1 MLNIRPALLVILSV
15 LAISCGE
22 EKKSV
27 PIKPI
32 VVKTI
37 EIGNQME
44 YQNNQ
49 NVGFTGKIIANKT
62 VNLSFQ
68 IGGTIEVLNAEM
80 GDFVQKGALLA
91 QVDATAYKEEYEAR
105 KAQADLAKENYER
118 IKEVYQKGSIAEIKM
133 IEARSNY
140 NQANAAANATFQN
153 VKHSKLYAPFSGY
166 IGAKIMEPGDLA
178 SPGRPVFQLLDINN
192 VKAAIPIPDGEINQ
206 LKKGDSAKVK
216 IDALGDRFFFGK
228 VAEISIQSNQQNP
241 VYIAQILLE
250 NPERSIKP
258 GMSCSAFIDFKE
270 SDTSETSDIILPVNV
285 VSVTEKNQYFV
296 FVAENGKAKRK
307 LVTTGK
313 LYSNGIAITSGLSA
327 SDQVITSGYHKLTD
341 NTPIKMAQ

>member
-1 MLNIRPALLVILSV
+1 MLNIRPALLMILSL

-32 VVKTI
+32 TVKTTK
-37 EIGNQME
+37 IGNKNE
-44 YQNNQ
+44 TQNHN
-49 NVGFTGKIIANKT
+49 NVGFTGKIIANKK

-68 IGGTIEVLNAEM
+68 IGGTIQVLNAEM

-91 QVDATAYKEEYEAR
+91 QVDATAYKEEYQAR

-118 IKEVYQKGSIAEIKM
+118 INEVYQKGSIAEIKM

-166 IGAKIMEPGDLA
+166 IGAKIMETGDLA
-178 SPGRPVFQLLDINN
+178 SPGRPVFQLLDINK
-192 VKAAIPIPDGEINQ
+192 VKAAIPIPDGEVNQ

-216 IDALGDRFFFGK
+216 VDALDDHFFFGK

-241 VYIAQILLE
+241 VYIAQILIE
-250 NPERSIKP
+250 NTKRSIKP
-258 GMSCSAFIDFKE
+258 GMSCTVFIDFKE
-270 SDTSETSDIILPVNV
+270 NNLSENHDIILPVKV
-285 VSVTEKNQYFV
+285 VSVTEDNQYFV
-296 FVAENGKAKRK
+296 FIAENGKAKRK

-313 LYSNGIAITSGLSA
+313 LYRNGITITSGLST

-341 NTPIKMAQ
+341 NTPIKIAQ

>member
-91 QVDATAYKEEYEAR
+91 KVDATAYKE
-105 KAQADLAKENYER
+105 KKN
-118 IKEVYQKGSIAEIKM
+118 
-133 IEARSNY
+133 
-140 NQANAAANATFQN
+140 T
-153 VKHSKLYAPFSGY
+153 KLEKP
-166 IGAKIMEPGDLA
+166 
-178 SPGRPVFQLLDINN
+178 RPIL
-192 VKAAIPIPDGEINQ
+192 
-206 LKKGDSAKVK
+206 LKK
-216 IDALGDRFFFGK
+216 
-228 VAEISIQSNQQNP
+228 
-241 VYIAQILLE
+241 
-250 NPERSIKP
+250 
-258 GMSCSAFIDFKE
+258 
-270 SDTSETSDIILPVNV
+270 
-285 VSVTEKNQYFV
+285 
-296 FVAENGKAKRK
+296 
-307 LVTTGK
+307 
-313 LYSNGIAITSGLSA
+313 ITSVSRK
-327 SDQVITSGYHKLTD
+327 Y
-341 NTPIKMAQ
+341 IKREVLPRLK

>member
-91 QVDATAYKEEYEAR
+91 QVDATAYKE
-105 KAQADLAKENYER
+105 KKN
-118 IKEVYQKGSIAEIKM
+118 
-133 IEARSNY
+133 
-140 NQANAAANATFQN
+140 T
-153 VKHSKLYAPFSGY
+153 KLEKP
-166 IGAKIMEPGDLA
+166 
-178 SPGRPVFQLLDINN
+178 RPIL
-192 VKAAIPIPDGEINQ
+192 
-206 LKKGDSAKVK
+206 LKK
-216 IDALGDRFFFGK
+216 
-228 VAEISIQSNQQNP
+228 
-241 VYIAQILLE
+241 
-250 NPERSIKP
+250 
-258 GMSCSAFIDFKE
+258 
-270 SDTSETSDIILPVNV
+270 
-285 VSVTEKNQYFV
+285 
-296 FVAENGKAKRK
+296 
-307 LVTTGK
+307 
-313 LYSNGIAITSGLSA
+313 ITSVSRK
-327 SDQVITSGYHKLTD
+327 Y
-341 NTPIKMAQ
+341 IKREVLPRLK

>member
-1 MLNIRPALLVILSV
+1 MRNICPTLFAILAL

-22 EKKSV
+22 EEKSV
-27 PIKPI
+27 AIQPIA
-32 VVKTI
+32 VKTI
-37 EIGNQME
+37 TIGEHANSL
-44 YQNNQ
+44 NTKNT
-49 NVGFTGKIIANKT
+49 GFTGKIIASKT

-68 IGGTIEVLNAEM
+68 IGGTIEVINAEM
-80 GDFVQKGALLA
+80 GDFVQKGELLA
-91 QVDATAYKEEYEAR
+91 QVDATAYREQYEAR

-118 IKEVYQKGSIAEIKM
+118 INEVYQKGSIAEIKM

-140 NQANAAANATFQN
+140 NQAKAAANAAFQN

-166 IGAKIMEPGDLA
+166 IGAKIMESGDLA
-178 SPGRPVFQLLDINN
+178 SPGRPVFQLLDINT
-192 VKAAIPIPDGEINQ
+192 VKAAIPVPDAEVNQ

-216 IDALGDRFFFGK
+216 IDALGEDFVFGK

-241 VYIAQILLE
+241 VYIAQILLK

-258 GMSCSAFIDFKE
+258 GMSCTALIDFNQNQK
-270 SDTSETSDIILPVNV
+270 SDDSEIILPIEV
-285 VSVTEKNQYFV
+285 VSVTEENEYFV

-307 LVTTGK
+307 QVSTGK
-313 LYSNGIAITSGLSA
+313 LYSNGIAITSGLKA

-341 NTPIKMAQ
+341 NTPITIAQ